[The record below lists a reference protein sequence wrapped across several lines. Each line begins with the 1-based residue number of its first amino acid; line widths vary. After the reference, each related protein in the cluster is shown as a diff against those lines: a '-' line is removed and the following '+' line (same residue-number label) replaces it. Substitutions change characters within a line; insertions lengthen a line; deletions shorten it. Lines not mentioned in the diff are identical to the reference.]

1 MEKKLGFAF
10 DLHGTLVL
18 SNDAWIEAF
27 VRESGTESI
36 RKDVKEMVFA
46 KQSRQIISEKYGI
59 SYDKVL
65 ERYHSLVKPDVNMCT
80 LARAL
85 ANHYPVFLISSAKKE
100 KVERDVF
107 TISMKDVFTSIYF
120 KDNFCKSCKD
130 NWEKLIIENQLE
142 LLFYIGNDIE
152 EDVVLS
158 DNICVLLS
166 GTFMHSLNE
175 LGILFNR
182 KKEEEK

>member
-1 MEKKLGFAF
+1 MGKKLGFAF
-10 DLHGTLVL
+10 DLHGTLAL

-46 KQSRQIISEKYGI
+46 KQSRKIISEKYGI

-80 LARAL
+80 LAREL

-107 TISMKDVFTSIYF
+107 TISMNDVFTSIYN

-166 GTFMHSLNE
+166 GTFMNSLNE